1 MNSIK
6 LSSVLVELNSQ
17 FLLIKA
23 SVVVTTHGTMLA
35 KSFSL
40 SDDKDDF
47 SALIS
52 ALNIFSWKTT
62 KSLDYGRPVELYIQ
76 CTKETIIITETAG
89 NLLLAVLVNSSDLF
103 ELDLSAV
110 QKYFY
115 QIIICNN
122 TI

>member
-23 SVVVTTHGTMLA
+23 SAVVTNHGTMLA
-35 KSFSL
+35 NSFSL
-40 SDDKDDF
+40 SNDKDDF

-62 KSLDYGRPVELYIQ
+62 KSLDCGKPVELYIQ
-76 CTKETIIITETAG
+76 CVEETIIITETVKG
-89 NLLLAVLVNSSDLF
+89 LLLVVLVNSDDLLK
-103 ELDLSAV
+103 LDLSAV
-110 QKYFY
+110 QMFISNKYL
-115 QIIICNN
+115 Q
-122 TI
+122 